1 MGTRRS
7 VSILSPPYLM
17 VQGQTHL
24 ELTQSNSIH
33 SKCKTTL
40 SRRFLLIFIPYFQ
53 DPRVPNPIISGA
65 ASHGAICKQIV
76 IGAALLLPNAIQCSG
91 VEYH

>member
-7 VSILSPPYLM
+7 ISILSPPYLM

-33 SKCKTTL
+33 SKCKTTQKQE
-40 SRRFLLIFIPYFQ
+40 IPADIYTTF
-53 DPRVPNPIISGA
+53 SGPKSA
-65 ASHGAICKQIV
+65 
-76 IGAALLLPNAIQCSG
+76 
-91 VEYH
+91 